1 VVKGC
6 NLPSVKP
13 ALLCIFF
20 LLCVIRDGA
29 AQERRSKLE
38 WFIEGGG
45 SFLNLGKQPEE
56 VSILGTST
64 SGFLA
69 SPDHFSSSGLFFTG
83 LRYHL
88 TGKDALEAAYSLSYG
103 NHFAVQTTTV
113 GMPVVPIRFER
124 YTWSFNYVRYLS
136 ERGTSQPFVTAGL
149 GAIQSITAVTGWDRR
164 NLSANFG
171 LGIDFRINERL
182 AFRLEVRD
190 YVGFLPAPLRG
201 ASHDLAP
208 SAGLVFS
215 PRTSSPSAARF
226 PQVEVFLE
234 GGASVLTRG
243 GSGVAG
249 QAGIITPNGLGS
261 TDVLGSNLF
270 SKSGRLLAGFR
281 VLLTN
286 NNALELS
293 RSESPNRYEV
303 EDRIPA
309 ISLVQ
314 PRMRV
319 TEEVDDYTANYA
331 RYLPWGRNLRP
342 FLTAGVGLA
351 HFAGSNQDIDKFGWN
366 VGVGGDIPLSKRLA
380 VRFELRDY
388 MSRQPAPGTGL
399 VHNIAPTAGLAYRF
413 N

>member
-1 VVKGC
+1 MKGC
-6 NLPSVKP
+6 NLPWVKP
-13 ALLCIFF
+13 ALLSVFF
-20 LLCVIRDGA
+20 LLSVARDGA
-29 AQERRSKLE
+29 AQDRLSRLE

-45 SFLNLGKQPEE
+45 SFLNLGKQPGE
-56 VSILGTST
+56 VSIFST
-64 SGFLA
+64 PGFLV
-69 SPDHFSSSGLFFTG
+69 SPDHFSSSALYFTG

-88 TGKDALEAAYSLSYG
+88 TGKDALEVAYSVSTQ
-103 NHFAVQTTTV
+103 NHFAVQPTTE
-113 GMPVVPIRFER
+113 GMPLGQSAFER
-124 YTWSFNYVRYLS
+124 FTWSFNYVRYLS
-136 ERGTSQPFVTAGL
+136 DRRTLRPFVTAGL
-149 GAIQSITAVTGWDRR
+149 GAMESSTAVTGWHRF
-164 NLSANFG
+164 NPSVNFG
-171 LGIDFRINERL
+171 LGTDFRINEGL
-182 AFRLEVRD
+182 ALRLEVRD

-215 PRTSSPSAARF
+215 SQTSGRSAARF

-249 QAGIITPNGLGS
+249 QAGIITPSGLGS

-270 SKSGRLLAGFR
+270 SRSGRLLAGFR

-319 TEEVDDYTANYA
+319 TQEVDDSVADYV
-331 RYLPWGRNLRP
+331 RYLPWGRSMRP
-342 FLTAGVGLA
+342 FITVGAGLA
-351 HFAGSNQDIDKFGWN
+351 HFAGLLQDIDKFGWN

-380 VRFELRDY
+380 VRLELRDY